1 MTAPVSVVDGRFGPK
16 VDVPP
21 EWRLLEDK
29 ELAAVWRT
37 PRDVLVLVA
46 FLPEAILVEE
56 RVLPEYRHDLRLVAA
71 ARGGGLLA
79 CDLDQRLGVVG
90 VTKEPKPRG
99 EGMSA
104 IGRALLPCPQGHL
117 AISVVA
123 HEGDAPGAR
132 DAEDRAVDATTG
144 ADPYGYVYEAVDYDP
159 LHGDQDDIERPAW
172 PKRLRLASASDGP
185 EHDAKHPD
193 HPLSRVREVLGQLRE
208 RTTKAPWVPQPPPP
222 VVQQDRVQ
230 VLLPAG
236 FLAAS
241 DGKLAAGQ
249 LYRRIGFEKRVTF
262 LVVARHP
269 DARDAGRSV
278 PAAQKLIE
286 QHLVASRALVR
297 KGPRVVAASIGG
309 AEGVLV
315 EHESR
320 LGGAVAGGRGE
331 GHPTW
336 ATTFLQP
343 WMDHTLEV
351 TAFGEADDW
360 ARMKALVERVST
372 TVKSVARPA
381 LVPDTTRIVGEVTP
395 AGRRRIYRILCHLAH
410 CDGAVDARE
419 RECLEEKRRE
429 LLITED
435 EARALEAEGLTG
447 EKLDISKNPAEHKT
461 LLDDMIDIVAADGCL
476 GHEEQKR
483 VLEIAVL
490 AGIPKAQVTERL
502 VERLSGGP

>member
-1 MTAPVSVVDGRFGPK
+1 MTAADRAAPAPVVDGRFGPRL
-16 VDVPP
+16 DVPA

-46 FLPEAILVEE
+46 FLPEAIVVDEK
-56 RVLPEYRHDLRLVAA
+56 VLDDYRHDLRLVAA

-79 CDLDQRLGVVG
+79 CDLDPKLGVVG
-90 VTKEPKPRG
+90 LTKEPKPRG
-99 EGMSA
+99 EGTSA

-123 HEGDAPGAR
+123 HEGDAPGPR
-132 DAEDRAVDATTG
+132 DDG
-144 ADPYGYVYEAVDYDP
+144 AAGKDPYGFVYETIDYDP

-172 PKRLRLASASDGP
+172 PAKLRLAAPSDGP

-193 HPLSRVREVLGQLRE
+193 HPLSRVREVMAQLRE
-208 RTTKAPWVPQPPPP
+208 RTTPAPWTPQPPPP

-230 VLLPAG
+230 VQLPPG

-241 DGKLAAGQ
+241 EGRLAAGQ
-249 LYRRIGFEKRVTF
+249 LYRRVGFEKRVTF

-269 DARDAGRSV
+269 EAKDAGRSV
-278 PAAQKLIE
+278 QAAQKLIE

-297 KGPRVVAASIGG
+297 KGPRVTAATIGG
-309 AEGVLV
+309 ADGVLV

-360 ARMKALVERVST
+360 ARMKRLVERVSSA
-372 TVKSVARPA
+372 VKSVARPA

-410 CDGAVDARE
+410 CDGAVDPRE
-419 RECLEEKRRE
+419 RECLEGKRRE
-429 LLITED
+429 LLISED
-435 EARALEAEGLTG
+435 EAKALEAEGASG

-483 VLEIAVL
+483 VLEIAVM

-502 VERLSGGP
+502 VERLSGGA